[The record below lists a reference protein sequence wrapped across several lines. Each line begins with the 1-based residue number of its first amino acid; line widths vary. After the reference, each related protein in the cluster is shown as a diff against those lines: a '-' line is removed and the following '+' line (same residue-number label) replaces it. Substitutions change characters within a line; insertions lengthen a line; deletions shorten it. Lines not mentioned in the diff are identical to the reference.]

1 MGTEKMMTVR
11 GIYAGIM
18 HPDTGKLFLTRR
30 TKPDSIIPGVSF
42 EGNWEL
48 IGGAVMASDE
58 KSVPYN
64 YYFSELCRIAES
76 KTGLVIIGRG
86 IPTMYSVLFKGK
98 DGGYDEASVIPM
110 VSDAQP
116 TFGETIYVSPSE
128 LRTLAEEFEPA
139 DEKTG
144 KSGKGLLSGY
154 GKRMHCMA
162 LAALSRS
169 PNQDFVREAIKTLD
183 EITAAWV

>member
-1 MGTEKMMTVR
+1 MMTVR

-18 HPDTGKLFLTRR
+18 HPNTGKLLLMRR
-30 TKPDSIIPGVSF
+30 VKPTSIIPNVSF
-42 EGNWEL
+42 RGNWEL
-48 IGGAVMASDE
+48 IGGAVMTSDE

-64 YYFSELCRIAES
+64 YCLGELCRIVEI

-86 IPTMYSVLFKGK
+86 MPAMYSVLLKGPN
-98 DGGYDEASVIPM
+98 GYDEASVIPI

-116 TFGETIYVSPSE
+116 TFGDTTYVSPSE
-128 LRTLAEEFEPA
+128 LQTLVEEFEPA

-162 LAALSRS
+162 LTALSHG
-169 PNQDFVREAIKTLD
+169 PNQDFVREAVRMLD
-183 EITAAWV
+183 EITTTWM